1 MICQFRCLGWIKC
14 TILVVNVV
22 NREGY
27 ACVRQGICGKN
38 LYLPLK
44 VANSEPKV
52 LEKILF

>member
-27 ACVRQGICGKN
+27 ACVRQEICGKN